1 MGRLSGKK
9 ILIGVTGSI
18 AAYKA
23 LILLR
28 LLQKEGADIKV
39 VMTEAAK
46 DFVGELSFSTLTDT
60 AVYSNNIKNNDIP
73 SIPNIND
80 VPLNGIQSNFCTIW
94 KSGLPLSN
102 FIHTII
108 IYY

>member
-46 DFVGELSFSTLTDT
+46 
-60 AVYSNNIKNNDIP
+60 
-73 SIPNIND
+73 
-80 VPLNGIQSNFCTIW
+80 
-94 KSGLPLSN
+94 
-102 FIHTII
+102 
-108 IYY
+108 